1 MKQRGGSA
9 KSRSGLAIA
18 RASDRHRR
26 APAALVGGPA
36 VGYASAVTAKA
47 PSAGPGPGPWTYLT
61 RYRRG
66 VAGGVVMLLLT
77 NVLFVGIPVTTG
89 KVVAALGEGDPH
101 HRVAWLCLA
110 MVGFALAT
118 AVTRIWSR
126 VWIFNAARAAEYDL
140 RGDLFRHLLGLDG
153 LYHAA
158 HPTGDTMSRL
168 TNEVQT
174 VRAMWGAGI
183 LNIVNTVFAFA
194 SVLTMMIRID
204 PTLTLIACLPY
215 PTIVLAGRLFGKRIY
230 KASIGVQ
237 AQLGAL
243 SNEIQEDLTAIAA
256 IKTYGLERERR
267 ARFVAS
273 SHKLLARNMSLTRI
287 RGAMGPVFAGLGS
300 IAMVLVLY
308 LGGKRHIDG
317 RLGLDQLVEMTQYL
331 ARLVWPTLA
340 LGWMLSLLQRG
351 KASWTRLATL
361 LATRSTIVDGTGATL
376 PAGERQGGLELK
388 GLTVK
393 RGDRV
398 VLDDVSFA
406 IAPGTTTAIV
416 GRTGCGKSTL
426 CEALNRLLDV
436 PPGTVFLDG
445 KDVTALPLADLRGA
459 IGYAPQEA
467 FLFSTTI
474 ADNIAFG
481 YGAGSSLARARADEL
496 ATLGG
501 ARPTVSVVYGGEVP
515 ARVREAA
522 ITAGLARDLD
532 GMPDGFATVVG
543 ERGITLSGG
552 QRQRVALARAIA
564 ADPRLL
570 ILDDSLSSVDA
581 ETEKVILERLRAVLA
596 NRTAIIVSHRV
607 AAVRAAQ
614 QIVVLDGGRVA
625 EVGTHDDLLARG
637 GVYADLYRT
646 QLTAEAA

>member
-1 MKQRGGSA
+1 
-9 KSRSGLAIA
+9 
-18 RASDRHRR
+18 
-26 APAALVGGPA
+26 VGG
-36 VGYASAVTAKA
+36 VGYGSAVTAPA
-47 PSAGPGPGPWTYLT
+47 SPPAAPGPWTYLA
-61 RYRRG
+61 RYRG
-66 VAGGVVMLLLT
+66 QLAGGVAMLLVT
-77 NVLFVGIPVTTG
+77 NAMFLGIPVTTG
-89 KVVAALGEGDPH
+89 KVVAALGHGDPDGD
-101 HRVAWLCLA
+101 VPLLCAL
-110 MVGFALAT
+110 MVGFALVT
-118 AVTRIWSR
+118 AISRIWSR

-140 RGDLFRHLLGLDG
+140 RGDLFHHLLGLDG
-153 LYHAA
+153 LYHAS

-168 TNEVQT
+168 TNDVQT
-174 VRAMWGAGI
+174 VRAMWGAGV
-183 LNIVNTVFAFA
+183 LNIVNTAFAFA
-194 SVLTMMIRID
+194 TVLTMMIRID

-215 PTIVLAGRLFGKRIY
+215 PTIVIAGRLFGKRIY

-256 IKTYGLERERR
+256 IKTYGLEAERR
-267 ARFVAS
+267 ARFVVS
-273 SHKLLARNMSLTRI
+273 SHQLLGRNMALTRI

-300 IAMVLVLY
+300 IAMLLVLY

-351 KASWTRLATL
+351 KASWTRLANL
-361 LATRSTIVDGTGATL
+361 LATQSTIVDGTGGPL
-376 PAGERQGGLELK
+376 PALDRDAGAAKAGGLELK
-388 GLTVK
+388 DLTVR

-398 VLDDVSFA
+398 VLDRVSFTVQ
-406 IAPGTTTAIV
+406 PGTTTAIV
-416 GRTGCGKSTL
+416 GRTGSGKSTL
-426 CEALNRLLDV
+426 CEAVNRLLAV

-445 KDVTALPLADLRGA
+445 RDVTDLPLTELRGA

-496 ATLGG
+496 ATLGS
-501 ARPTVSVVYGGEVP
+501 RPTTSVLEAGEVP

-522 ITAGLARDLD
+522 TTAGLARDLD
-532 GMPDGFATVVG
+532 GMPEGFATVVG

-596 NRTAIIVSHRV
+596 NRTAILVSHRV
-607 AAVRAAQ
+607 AAVRAAH
-614 QIVVLDGGRVA
+614 QIVVLDNGRVA
-625 EVGTHDDLLARG
+625 EVGTHAELLQKNGA
-637 GVYADLYRT
+637 YAELYRT

>member
-1 MKQRGGSA
+1 MA
-9 KSRSGLAIA
+9 W
-18 RASDRHRR
+18 
-26 APAALVGGPA
+26 
-36 VGYASAVTAKA
+36 VGYGSAVTAPA
-47 PSAGPGPGPWTYLT
+47 PPPAAPGPWSYLA

-66 VAGGVVMLLLT
+66 LLGGVVMLLVT
-77 NVLFVGIPVTTG
+77 NAMFLGIPVTTG
-89 KVVAALGEGDPH
+89 KVVAALGDGDPDGK
-101 HRVAWLCLA
+101 VPLLCAL

-118 AVTRIWSR
+118 AVSRIWSR

-140 RGDLFRHLLGLDG
+140 RGDLFHHLLGLDG
-153 LYHAA
+153 LYHAS

-168 TNEVQT
+168 TNDVQT
-174 VRAMWGAGI
+174 VRAMWGAGV
-183 LNIVNTVFAFA
+183 LNIVNTAFAFA
-194 SVLTMMIRID
+194 TVLTMMIRID

-215 PTIVLAGRLFGKRIY
+215 PTIVVAGRLFGKRIY

-237 AQLGAL
+237 TQLGAL

-256 IKTYGLERERR
+256 IKTYGLEAERR
-267 ARFVAS
+267 ARFMAS
-273 SHKLLARNMSLTRI
+273 SHQLLGRNMALTRI

-300 IAMVLVLY
+300 IAMLLVLY

-351 KASWTRLATL
+351 QASWTRLANL
-361 LATRSTIVDGTGATL
+361 LATRSTIVDGAGAPL
-376 PAGERQGGLELK
+376 PAGAQQGGLELK
-388 GLTVK
+388 DLTVK

-398 VLDDVSFA
+398 VLDRVSFTV
-406 IAPGTTTAIV
+406 APGTTTAIV
-416 GRTGCGKSTL
+416 GRTGSGKSTL
-426 CEALNRLLDV
+426 CEAVNRLLDV

-445 KDVTALPLADLRGA
+445 RDVTELTLADLRGA

-496 ATLGG
+496 ATLGS
-501 ARPTVSVVYGGEVP
+501 RPTTSVIESGEAP

-522 ITAGLARDLD
+522 ATAGLTRDLD
-532 GMPDGFATVVG
+532 GMPEGFATVVG

-596 NRTAIIVSHRV
+596 NRTAILVSHRV
-607 AAVRAAQ
+607 AAVRAAH
-614 QIVVLDGGRVA
+614 QIVVLDNGRVA
-625 EVGTHDDLLARG
+625 EVGTHAELLQKNGA
-637 GVYADLYRT
+637 YAELYRT